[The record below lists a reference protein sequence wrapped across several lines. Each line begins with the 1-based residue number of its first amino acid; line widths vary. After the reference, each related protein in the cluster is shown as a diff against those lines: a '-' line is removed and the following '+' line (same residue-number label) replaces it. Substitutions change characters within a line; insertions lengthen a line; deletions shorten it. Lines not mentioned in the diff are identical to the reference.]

1 MPTRLLLALLAGL
14 LLVAAA
20 CDENG
25 ADEEAADDPEE
36 IEDELGD
43 ELDDLGQQEQEE
55 VELEEGVAAT
65 LDGEEI
71 SDEEVDERY
80 ESAAEVPEIAEQI
93 EADENIETLLRA
105 EILGQLVQERLIT
118 LGAEEL
124 GVEVTDEGMDE
135 AEERIVEQSGG
146 EEALESALE
155 EQGVTDEQYDEVVR
169 VEALIGG
176 IRDRLADEVGDEE
189 AAEAEELSEQT
200 GQEVDAVDLALN
212 DWFSD
217 LMADTEVAVD
227 ASYGSWDPMSGQ
239 VMPPPDAMPEQP
251 PMGDLE
257 DMDDMDLEEL
267 EEELEGLAD

>member
-55 VELEEGVAAT
+55 V
-65 LDGEEI
+65 
-71 SDEEVDERY
+71 DERY

-105 EILGQLVQERLIT
+105 EILGQLVQERLIA
-118 LGAEEL
+118 LGADEL
-124 GVEVTDEGMDE
+124 GVEVTDERMEE

-146 EEALESALE
+146 EEALASALE

-176 IRDRLADEVGDEE
+176 IRDRLADDVGDEQ